1 MLLHGLARF
10 NAWQPEGFKQQLL
23 AAATARLQQGLQPSQ
38 ANTAVSSSSSSRGNQ
53 QQAFQ
58 AQQLPVVLLSL
69 TQLQIS
75 LPTPL
80 LQQCEALLLPQLQ
93 DLPLQQLTVCLF
105 AMGRA
110 RHSPSAAFLDAAMA
124 CVDATLQQHSGA
136 QNVAQLLYGL
146 AAMGGV
152 REQLMLQPQ
161 QQQRVARLLARLQ
174 QVRLLGLEGRPKQSC
189 MRYCRCARRAEK
201 RIYICSFNMCCC
213 PARLTLWQLPRDA
226 SAAIHTKELNVQRLL
241 QHQLLAFQT
250 SLSLQ

>member
-23 AAATARLQQGLQPSQ
+23 AAATARLQQGLQPSP
-38 ANTAVSSSSSSRGNQ
+38 ASTRAGNSSSSSSSRGDKE
-53 QQAFQ
+53 QAFQ

-69 TQLQIS
+69 TQLQIT

-93 DLPLQQLTVCLF
+93 ELTLQQLTVCLF

-110 RHSPSAAFLDAAMA
+110 RHNPSAAFLDAAMA
-124 CVDATLQQHSGA
+124 HVDAGLQQQGGP
-136 QNVAQLLYGL
+136 QDVAQLLYGL

-161 QQQRVARLLARLQ
+161 QQERVARLLERLQ
-174 QVRLLGLEGRPKQSC
+174 KVSLLRP
-189 MRYCRCARRAEK
+189 
-201 RIYICSFNMCCC
+201 
-213 PARLTLWQLPRDA
+213 
-226 SAAIHTKELNVQRLL
+226 
-241 QHQLLAFQT
+241 
-250 SLSLQ
+250 